1 METGPASG
9 ASAVA
14 HPAASAPAPPPST
27 VHSATPPDYLL
38 RDVAPPAAPATMP
51 AVLALVEAGAP
62 EPARNLPLIIES
74 LLFAADEPPTVSQ
87 IARAANVS
95 RDAVE
100 GALDELSATAPTR
113 GLRLQRSGQTLRL
126 VTAAEAAPFIRRLLG
141 LERPNKLSKAALET
155 LAIIAYQQP
164 VTRGAIER
172 LRGVCCDGPLATLR
186 RRELVAS
193 IGQSDAPGRPHLW
206 ATTPAFLAHFGLHD
220 LGELPPLP
228 GLSGPATQPALPLP
242 AGAESR
248 PAAGADGQAAAG
260 GA

>member
-14 HPAASAPAPPPST
+14 SPAAPTPAPPPST
-27 VHSATPPDYLL
+27 VPSATPPDYLL
-38 RDVAPPAAPATMP
+38 RDAAPTATP
-51 AVLALVEAGAP
+51 AVLALVEGGAP
-62 EPARNLPLIIES
+62 EPARNLPAIIES

-87 IARAANVS
+87 IASAASVS

-100 GALDELSATAPTR
+100 GALDELGATTQTR
-113 GLRLQRSGQTLRL
+113 GLRLQRSGQTVRL
-126 VTAAEAAPFIRRLLG
+126 VTAVEAAPSIRRLLG

-172 LRGVCCDGPLATLR
+172 LRGVCCDGPMATLR

-193 IGQSDAPGRPHLW
+193 VGQSAAPGRPHLW
-206 ATTPAFLAHFGLHD
+206 ATTPAFLDHFGLRD

-228 GLSGPATQPALPLP
+228 GLAGPAAQAALPL
-242 AGAESR
+242 AAAAESS